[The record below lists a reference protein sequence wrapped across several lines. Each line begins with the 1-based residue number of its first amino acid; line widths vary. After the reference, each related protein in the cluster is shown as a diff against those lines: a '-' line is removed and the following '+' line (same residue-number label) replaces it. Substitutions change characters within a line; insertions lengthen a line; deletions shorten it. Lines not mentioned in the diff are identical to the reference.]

1 MITAVMD
8 QWCPQV
14 LQWVAAQLPQLLPPV
29 EVFPIFPENADIC
42 RCTFFEPHSG
52 QSTESF
58 SSRLR
63 KRTSKRAWH
72 FRHLNSKIGMDSSP
86 TDGIGSDL
94 NPRALC
100 PPIIA
105 GGD

>member
-29 EVFPIFPENADIC
+29 EVFPIVPENADIC

-63 KRTSKRAWH
+63 KRTSKRVWH

-100 PPIIA
+100 PRIIA